1 MDNQASD
8 PAAWL
13 GPDMAQR
20 DDWLYT
26 FSGDDIAEIEGAMV
40 IGRDRDLVDVTKAD
54 FPLPGLGATL
64 TDIQNDVVHGR
75 GFVMLRG
82 LPVERWSPVGSALAY
97 WGIGLH
103 FGEPVS
109 QNAQGHLLGHVR
121 NVGKDPSDPVTRI
134 YQTSYLQPYHT
145 DSSDIVGLLCLRKS
159 KSGGASRIVSST
171 AIYHEMEHRHP
182 DLLAVLEQPFNIDRK
197 NEIPAGMGP
206 HYAIPMFY
214 RHGGLRTV
222 FYVRD
227 FVEAALRFDDVPD
240 LTAAQI
246 EALDTVDAM
255 AADPA
260 FHLEIMFE
268 PGDIQFLHNHQ
279 MLHARTTYEDYPE
292 PERRRH
298 LLRLWLSAPNGRELP
313 PAFAQRYGE
322 IAVGKRRGGIHV
334 PGVDLS
340 APVEAD

>member
-1 MDNQASD
+1 MDIEAPD

-13 GPDMAQR
+13 GPDMAGR

-26 FSGDDIAEIEGAMV
+26 FSADDIAEIEGAV
-40 IGRDRDLVDVTKAD
+40 AVARDRDLTDVAKSD
-54 FPLPGLGATL
+54 FPLPGLAATL
-64 TDIQNDVVHGR
+64 THIQDGVVHGR
-75 GFVMLRG
+75 GFILLRG
-82 LPVERWSPVGSALAY
+82 LPVDRWTRAESALAY

-121 NVGKDPSDPVTRI
+121 DVGKDPADPVTRI

-145 DSSDIVGLLCLRKS
+145 DSSDIVGLLCLQKS

-171 AIYHEMEHRHP
+171 AIYYELERRHP
-182 DLLAVLEQPFNIDRK
+182 DFLAVLEQSFNIDRK

-246 EALDTVDAM
+246 EALDMVDAM

-260 FHLEIMFE
+260 FHLEIAFE
-268 PGDIQFLHNHQ
+268 TGDIQFLHNHQ
-279 MLHARTTYEDYPE
+279 MLHARTTFEDYPE

-322 IAVGKRRGGIHV
+322 ISVGRRRDGIQV
-334 PGVDLS
+334 PGVALS
-340 APVEAD
+340 APVEVV